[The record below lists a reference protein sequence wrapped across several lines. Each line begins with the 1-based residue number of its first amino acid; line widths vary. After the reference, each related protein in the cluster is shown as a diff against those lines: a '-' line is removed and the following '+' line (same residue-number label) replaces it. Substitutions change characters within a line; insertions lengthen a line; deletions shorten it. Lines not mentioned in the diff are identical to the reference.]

1 MIVAFKT
8 RPANLNSKALR
19 ILLKRT
25 SAIVDPAVLTQN
37 LEHCLNR
44 KISTN
49 GYFIDKKNEKQI
61 WQLFEFSF

>member
-25 SAIVDPAVLTQN
+25 SANVDPVVLTQN
-37 LEHCLNR
+37 LKYFLYR
-44 KISTN
+44 KIST
-49 GYFIDKKNEKQI
+49 KQ
-61 WQLFEFSF
+61 LLYR